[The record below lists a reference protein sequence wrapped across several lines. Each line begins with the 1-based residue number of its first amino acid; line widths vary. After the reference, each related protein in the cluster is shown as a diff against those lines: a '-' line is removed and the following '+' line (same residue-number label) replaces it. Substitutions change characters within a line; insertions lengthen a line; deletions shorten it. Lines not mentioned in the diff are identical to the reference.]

1 MANALEFIIKLTD
14 MLTPSMRQAAQI
26 SESSAV
32 KIQGQFDK
40 ITNKGQR
47 MGASL
52 NELKSRL
59 EAVNQVRFSTQYA
72 KELDVATRAANRLE
86 RQIQQIEN
94 KGNTK
99 SSGSGG
105 LMGSFIGG
113 NLIAGGIM
121 QGAAFVKDQLVDTY
135 RTSLKNS
142 SLNSAINSTTNGQG
156 KEAVA
161 QTALIADKYGL
172 NYEASLEGVKTLTGG
187 LKGMNMTLAEQ
198 MKIFEGV
205 STGVAAMKLGTEES
219 KGAMLALGQMASK
232 GKVTAEELRGQ
243 LGERIPGAFGIA
255 AKAMNMTEAQLD
267 KMMQRGD
274 IAAKDFLPKFASEMQ
289 KTFGAD
295 AIAAANGPQA
305 IQERFN
311 NAIFKMKAEIGQGF
325 MPILSPIIE
334 GFTKIAIEVMPYISE
349 GLRNVVNFFSGI
361 NTETGVWAEW
371 LEIIKMYAGIV
382 WNGVSGIFKIVWNI
396 VAAVGGWLANSK
408 IIQDVFWAIG
418 KIAEGVFV
426 VVTKIG
432 EMLLWVWNNVIKP
445 ILDAIEKV
453 YLKIKEI
460 TGFGKSPIKV
470 EGSINIPNIKPSA
483 SAETIIKDQSKG
495 SVNAQ
500 NLQSNVANAKSE
512 SINQGGQRSVVI
524 NIGKQI
530 EKIENHIIGGSQQVA
545 DEIEAAIKEGLRR
558 TMLSINS
565 QVSN

>member
-1 MANALEFIIKLTD
+1 
-14 MLTPSMRQAAQI
+14 MRQAAQI

-32 KIQGQFDK
+32 KIQSQFDK
-40 ITNKGQR
+40 ITNKGKN

-59 EAVNQVRFSTQYA
+59 DAVNQVRFSTLYA
-72 KELDVATRAANRLE
+72 KEFDTATRAANRLE
-86 RQIQQIEN
+86 RQIQQLEN
-94 KGNTK
+94 KGKAKT
-99 SSGSGG
+99 SSGGG
-105 LMGSFIGG
+105 ILGDIIGG
-113 NLIAGGIM
+113 NLISMGIEKIGGSLYNQAI
-121 QGAAFVKDQLVDTY
+121 DTY
-135 RTSLKNS
+135 RTSLKSS
-142 SLNSAINSTTNGQG
+142 SLSTAINSTTNGQG
-156 KEAVA
+156 NAAVA
-161 QTALIADKYGL
+161 QTAAISDRYGL

-187 LKGMNMTLAEQ
+187 LKSMNMPLAEQ

-205 STGVAAMKLGTEES
+205 STGIAAMKLGAEES

-232 GKVTAEELRGQ
+232 GTVSAEELRGQ

-255 AKAMNMTEAQLD
+255 AKSMNVTEAELG
-267 KMMQRGD
+267 KMLQKGE
-274 IAAKDFLPKFASEMQ
+274 IAAKDFLPKFAAEMQ

-295 AIAAANGPQA
+295 ALAAANGPQA

-311 NAIFKMKAEIGQGF
+311 NAIFKMKAQIGEGF
-325 MPILSPIIE
+325 MPIITPIIQ
-334 GFTKIAIEVMPYISE
+334 GFTKIAVEVMPYISE

-371 LEIIKMYAGIV
+371 LNIIKMYAGIV
-382 WNGVSGIFKIVWNI
+382 WNGVSGIFKVVWNI

-418 KIAEGVFV
+418 KIAEGVFA

-432 EMLLWVWNNVIKP
+432 EALLWVWNNVIKP

-453 YLKIKEI
+453 YVKIKEI
-460 TGFGKSPIKV
+460 TGFGKTPVKV
-470 EGSINIPNIKPSA
+470 EGTLNIPNVNPTSFAPA
-483 SAETIIKDQSKG
+483 SAETLIKEQPKGAVNPQS
-495 SVNAQ
+495 
-500 NLQSNVANAKSE
+500 LQSNVANAKSE

-524 NIGKQI
+524 NIAKQI

-545 DEIEAAIKEGLRR
+545 DEIESAIKEGLRR

-565 QVSN
+565 QASN